1 MKKSILLISLLISFS
16 FLSVGQVELAPFVS
30 VSATGSME
38 EVVSKVENSI
48 KDAQFTI
55 VGKYN
60 VANNSNLQVI
70 CFTNDDL
77 KKTCSLFSDRGALAS
92 VLKIGVRKHD
102 NKIEVSLINP
112 EYMFNA
118 YFGKDYS
125 KQGLALKKIDKKAK
139 NILVNAFG
147 PIKEFGGKLEK
158 ENLREYHYKV
168 MMPYFQDAT
177 VLEEYDSFEKG
188 LEYIRKKIAA
198 SGKDLVPVYE
208 VVIPGKKMA
217 VFGIGLHNAE
227 LGEGSFLPIIG
238 ERHIAAMP
246 YEIILQDKEVS
257 MLPGKYRFALYW
269 PELTMGEF
277 MKIMSTPGDVE
288 EALEGLVER

>member
-92 VLKIGVRKHD
+92 VLKIGVRKHE

-118 YFGKDYS
+118 YFGKNYT

-208 VVIPGKKMA
+208 IVIPGKKMA